1 MKESPTMWIA
11 GLFSYPKKKL
21 LRNFLI
27 YQVWGRAPI
36 PPPSGFTPKCFHTFG
51 KKNYICNTQR
61 QPAERY
67 GRVAKNKLPGR
78 IDGVP
83 TSLAA
88 FFFLSYWYDYKVSFF
103 GWSTLYICTQAQMP
117 ATRAARPNTDKNT
130 INSTIPL
137 FKFLR
142 QLYIPPPV
150 PQGGS
155 TQRQTMPSL
164 NGVLLGFK
172 HIIHRTFAE
181 TLPVTFLSHWN
192 SNFLFSFSN
201 VLYPQSVFGQ

>member
-1 MKESPTMWIA
+1 MNRRAIFLPQKEITTKLSDLSSMGARPHSPTIRLYSQM
-11 GLFSYPKKKL
+11 LSYF
-21 LRNFLI
+21 R
-27 YQVWGRAPI
+27 
-36 PPPSGFTPKCFHTFG
+36 

-142 QLYIPPPV
+142 QLYIPPPI

-181 TLPVTFLSHWN
+181 TLPVTFLSH
-192 SNFLFSFSN
+192 
-201 VLYPQSVFGQ
+201 

>member
-1 MKESPTMWIA
+1 MGASPHSPTVRHNTKT
-11 GLFSYPKKKL
+11 L
-21 LRNFLI
+21 
-27 YQVWGRAPI
+27 
-36 PPPSGFTPKCFHTFG
+36 HTFG
-51 KKNYICNTQR
+51 KNTYICGTQR

-67 GRVAKNKLPGR
+67 GRVANKSRWSELT
-78 IDGVP
+78 DYP
-83 TSLAA
+83 TSPAA
-88 FFFLSYWYDYKVSFF
+88 FFFLSYWYDYKVPFF
-103 GWSTLYICTQAQMP
+103 CWSTLCICTQAQMP

-181 TLPVTFLSHWN
+181 TLPVTFLSH
-192 SNFLFSFSN
+192 
-201 VLYPQSVFGQ
+201 